1 MNLAPMPQPSLDK
14 LAIKIKQSQSKPKP
28 ENDDDRLVQKI
39 LQDKLGRETQQSERP
54 SADSS
59 DHPNRITSSAD
70 PEEEPSEDSE
80 EILQMTESQLDAIIQ
95 GKLDRANA
103 DAQQKLNAA
112 TEEAV
117 RQKAEADKEKAE
129 LKEKLRKQEA
139 LATVLQKHNVSPAA
153 LAGTR
158 QDQGT
163 IIMADNRS
171 RTMHPNDAVKELQ
184 RIFDTTESFFV
195 RTDVGDLRQSN
206 DNELIDFIVNNKKA
220 ALQGI
225 ETYAKKNGLLKGDV
239 SVITQAGTATGDIS
253 PFLLKALSTFMRMTT
268 VSQHN
273 WQQFV
278 NTTVSLGKNRGDTVE
293 VPRYA
298 YLNCSDDPAD
308 YQIGRDD
315 DITTNKQPIT
325 VGSESIILGLNG
337 LGKSG
342 LAGNL
347 NAPVS
352 VAKFFQATSVYDLLG
367 ILNKVLYE
375 SYLRFITSAIR
386 TEYSKTSQKY
396 YNNGGVGVTSTAS
409 MLAGCGGQLTVDF
422 LDYMGAIMGVA
433 GVPEFANGMYALQV
447 GELELLPL
455 RKSLKANEMAFDK
468 TAIEE
473 LTAFLQPNTPT
484 GDVTPISGYIGNVG
498 RFMIFCTNTI
508 YNGAGALTPTTIAGS
523 SRDIYNAY
531 AFGADAVGR
540 AQAMPF
546 TMIYD
551 SQTNFSLRDTVS
563 WVTIEKIQAM
573 DVDPLLSLPAQTV
586 KQQLRVF
593 NLKLSRTPI

>member
-1 MNLAPMPQPSLDK
+1 MKEIPVMQPSD
-14 LAIKIKQSQSKPKP
+14 AIKQGKSRAES
-28 ENDDDRLVQKI
+28 DDDRLVQKI
-39 LQDKLGRETQQSERP
+39 IKDKIGGTTQQSEQTEP
-54 SADSS
+54 G
-59 DHPNRITSSAD
+59 DHPGRITSSAD
-70 PEEEPSEDSE
+70 PGDGEELTTKPAVIE
-80 EILQMTESQLDAIIQ
+80 MTESQFATILSGEKGRIS
-95 GKLDRANA
+95 A
-103 DAQQKLNAA
+103 DYDQKLAA
-112 TEEAV
+112 AEELLAT
-117 RQKAEADKEKAE
+117 QKAESDKKEKE
-129 LKEKLRKQEA
+129 LQAQIEKHQN
-139 LATVLQKHNVSPAA
+139 LASVLQRHNVSLASISGVSPQQAA
-153 LAGTR
+153 VLAPSGHS
-158 QDQGT
+158 GKV
-163 IIMADNRS
+163 
-171 RTMHPNDAVKELQ
+171 HPDDALKELQ
-184 RIFDTTESFFV
+184 RIFDTSDQFIV

-206 DNELIDFIVNNKKA
+206 DNELIDFIANNRKA

-225 ETYAKKNGLLKGDV
+225 ESYAKKHGLLKGDV
-239 SVITQAGTATGDIS
+239 SVVTQAGTTTGDIS
-253 PFLLKALSTFMRMTT
+253 PFLLKALSTFMRTTT

-273 WQQFV
+273 WQQFC

-315 DITTNKQPIT
+315 DITTTKQPIS

-352 VAKFFQATSVYDLLG
+352 VAKFFQATSIYDLMG

-375 SYLRFITSAIR
+375 SYLRFLTSSIR
-386 TEYSKTSQKY
+386 TEYSKTSQAY
-396 YNNGGVGVTSTAS
+396 YNNGGVGVTATAS
-409 MLAGCGGQLTVDF
+409 MAAGCGGQLSVEF
-422 LDYMGAIMGVA
+422 LDYMGAVMGTA
-433 GVPEFANGMYALQV
+433 GVPEFANGKYALQV
-447 GELELLPL
+447 GEFELLAL

-468 TAIEE
+468 TGIEE

-484 GDVTPISGYIGNVG
+484 GDVTPISGYVGNVG
-498 RFMIFCTNTI
+498 RFMIFCTNTM
-508 YNGAGALTPTTIAGS
+508 YNGIGAMTSTTIAGS
-523 SRDIYNAY
+523 PRDIYNAY

-546 TMIYD
+546 SMIYD

-563 WVTIEKIQAM
+563 WVSIEKIQAI
-573 DVDPLLSLPAQTV
+573 DVDPTLSIPGQAV

-593 NLKLSRTPI
+593 KLKLSRTPI